1 LSKSVVG
8 THLTL
13 LENGDNFQ
21 DVLAAEFLPPASFEN
36 WRMSGWT
43 QFDSWVCKLC
53 LAHPLYLFCSHS
65 LMSREAQAYSRAAED
80 QGLESWQVP

>member
-36 WRMSGWT
+36 WGMSGWT

-65 LMSREAQAYSRAAED
+65 LMSRGAQAYSRAAED